1 LAGAGKFPAPDLI
14 YFLEVP
20 NVLDDPRV
28 SDHPTPEELEG
39 LVWNR
44 VSAGRRRE
52 ILRHVLGGCAEC
64 KAVLAP
70 HFGALLG
77 LAEPPEPKLSAQEE
91 ERYDAAVGRAFSSVL
106 AKAREVRDA
115 RQREVG
121 ADASFEALPRVPEPL
136 QGVPLFESL
145 LQQSWALRHENPA
158 EMVRLAERARGLAES
173 MRLSDLS
180 PQELADL
187 QCRAW
192 IELGNAYRVADD
204 LAAAERALGRATE
217 KFLEGTQDD
226 LLASRLFS
234 VQASLLTDGRRF
246 NLAETALDL
255 VVGIHQRR
263 GDDHEAG
270 RALLQKGMVAGYQG
284 RSEEALQLITRGL
297 QGLDEKRDP
306 RLAHMALHNQAYLL
320 LDTGQLREARIAL
333 WKARAG
339 GLDPGGHVNEL
350 KVRWL
355 EGRINLALGELERSE
370 TAFREVKDGFVE
382 ADLVYKGALAGLELG
397 AVLLRQDRPEQAA
410 EEILAAADIFMS
422 LGIGREASASVLL
435 LRRAAEQRIVDAALI
450 DYVAAVLRTSEG
462 AAEVRA
468 EE

>member
-1 LAGAGKFPAPDLI
+1 
-14 YFLEVP
+14 V
-20 NVLDDPRV
+20 N
-28 SDHPTPEELEG
+28 DHPTPEELEG
-39 LVWNR
+39 VAWNR
-44 VSAGRRRE
+44 VPPGRVRE
-52 ILRHVLGGCAEC
+52 ILLHILNGCAPC
-64 KAVLAP
+64 KAALAP

-77 LAEPPEPKLSAQEE
+77 LAEPPERMLTPQED
-91 ERYDAAVGRAFSSVL
+91 ERYNTAVGRACSNVF
-106 AKAREVRDA
+106 ARARELREA
-115 RQREVG
+115 RQRQVA
-121 ADASFEALPRVPEPL
+121 ADAGFEASPRVPEPL

-180 PQELADL
+180 PQAHADL

-204 LAAAERALGRATE
+204 LSAAERALGQATE
-217 KFLEGTQDD
+217 RYLEGSQDE
-226 LLASRLFS
+226 LLAARLFS

-255 VVGIHQRR
+255 VTGIHQRR
-263 GDDHEAG
+263 NDSHEAG
-270 RALLQKGMVAGYQG
+270 RALLQKGIVVGYQG
-284 RSEEALQLITRGL
+284 RPEEALQLITRGL
-297 QGLDEKRDP
+297 EGLDEERDP
-306 RLAHMALHNQAYLL
+306 RLVHMALHNQALFL

-333 WKARAG
+333 WQARAR
-339 GLDPGGHVNEL
+339 GLDPGGRVNEL

-355 EGRINLALGELERSE
+355 EGRINLALGELERAE
-370 TAFREVKDGFVE
+370 AAFREVKLGFV
-382 ADLVYKGALAGLELG
+382 DSRLVYKAALTGLELG
-397 AVLLRQDRPEQAA
+397 AVLLRRERPEAAA

-450 DYVAAVLRTSEG
+450 DYVAGVLRRTED

>member
-1 LAGAGKFPAPDLI
+1 VRGEDS
-14 YFLEVP
+14 
-20 NVLDDPRV
+20 RV
-28 SDHPTPEELEG
+28 NDHPTPEELEG
-39 LVWNR
+39 IAWNR
-44 VSAGRRRE
+44 VSEGRMRE
-52 ILRHVLGGCAEC
+52 ILLHVLGGCAAC
-64 KAVLAP
+64 KAAIAP
-70 HFGALLG
+70 HFGALFG
-77 LAEPPEPKLSAQEE
+77 IAEPPEPVLSPQEE
-91 ERYDAAVGRAFSSVL
+91 ERYDAAVSRACSSVL
-106 AKAREVRDA
+106 ARARELRDA
-115 RQREVG
+115 RQREVRS
-121 ADASFEALPRVPEPL
+121 DSSFEALPAVPEPL

-180 PQELADL
+180 PQTLADL

-226 LLASRLFS
+226 LLAARLFS

-255 VVGIHQRR
+255 VIGIHQRR
-263 GDDHEAG
+263 HDEHEAG
-270 RALLQKGMVAGYQG
+270 RALLQKGIVAGYQG

-297 QGLDEKRDP
+297 QGLDEDRDP
-306 RLAHMALHNQAYLL
+306 RLVHLALHNQALFL
-320 LDTGQLREARIAL
+320 LDAGQLREARIAL
-333 WKARAG
+333 WQARAR
-339 GLDPGGHVNEL
+339 GLDPGGRVNEL

-355 EGRINLALGELERSE
+355 EGRINLALGELERAE
-370 TAFREVKDGFVE
+370 AALREVKQGFAAVG
-382 ADLVYKGALAGLELG
+382 LVYKAALIGLDLGAL
-397 AVLLRQDRPEQAA
+397 LLRQERPETAA
-410 EEILAAADIFMS
+410 AEILAAADIFIS

-435 LRRAAEQRIVDAALI
+435 LRRAAEQHIADAALI
-450 DYVAAVLRTSEG
+450 DYVSTVLRRSEEDV
-462 AAEVRA
+462 EVRA

>member
-1 LAGAGKFPAPDLI
+1 MIEELS
-14 YFLEVP
+14 V
-20 NVLDDPRV
+20 N
-28 SDHPTPEELEG
+28 DHPTPEELEG

-44 VSAGRRRE
+44 VSGGRRRE
-52 ILRHVLGGCAEC
+52 ILLHVLRGCTAC

-77 LAEPPEPKLSAQEE
+77 LVEPPEPTLSKQEE
-91 ERYDAAVGRAFSSVL
+91 ERYDVAVGRAFSSVL
-106 AKAREVRDA
+106 AQARELRET
-115 RQREVG
+115 RRREV
-121 ADASFEALPRVPEPL
+121 ATDAGLEALPRVPEPL

-145 LQQSWALRHENPA
+145 LQQSWALRHEDPA

-180 PQELADL
+180 PQALADL
-187 QCRAW
+187 HCRAW

-217 KFLEGTQDD
+217 RFLEGTQDD
-226 LLASRLFS
+226 LLAARLFS

-255 VVGIHQRR
+255 VIGIHQRR
-263 GDDHEAG
+263 KDEHEAG
-270 RALLQKGMVAGYQG
+270 RALLQKGIVTGYQG
-284 RSEEALQLITRGL
+284 RSEEALQLISRGL
-297 QGLDEKRDP
+297 QGLDEDRDP
-306 RLAHMALHNQAYLL
+306 RLVHMALHNQALFM
-320 LDTGQLREARIAL
+320 LDAGQLREARIAL
-333 WKARAG
+333 WQARAR
-339 GLDPGGHVNEL
+339 GLDPGGRVNEL

-355 EGRINLALGELERSE
+355 EGRINLALGELERAE
-370 TAFREVKDGFVE
+370 AALREVKLGFAD
-382 ADLVYKGALAGLELG
+382 ADLVYKGALASLELG
-397 AVLLRQDRPEQAA
+397 AVLLRQERPEPAA
-410 EEILAAADIFMS
+410 AEILAAADIFMS

-450 DYVAAVLRTSEG
+450 DYVANVLRRSEEDT
-462 AAEVRA
+462 AVRA

>member
-1 LAGAGKFPAPDLI
+1 LI
-14 YFLEVP
+14 FFLEVP
-20 NVLDDPRV
+20 NVIEEPSV
-28 SDHPTPEELEG
+28 NDHPTSEELEG

-44 VSAGRRRE
+44 VSGGRRRE
-52 ILRHVLGGCAEC
+52 ILLHVLGGCAAC

-77 LAEPPEPKLSAQEE
+77 LAEPPERTLSRQEE
-91 ERYDAAVGRAFSSVL
+91 ERYDAAVGRACSSVL
-106 AKAREVRDA
+106 ARARELREA
-115 RQREVG
+115 RRREV
-121 ADASFEALPRVPEPL
+121 ATDAGLEALPAVPEPL

-145 LQQSWALRHENPA
+145 LQQSWSLRHENPA
-158 EMVRLAERARGLAES
+158 EMVRLAERARGMAET

-180 PQELADL
+180 PQALADL

-217 KFLEGTQDD
+217 RFLDGTQDD
-226 LLASRLFS
+226 LLAARLFS

-246 NLAETALDL
+246 SLAETALDL
-255 VVGIHQRR
+255 VIGIHQRR
-263 GDDHEAG
+263 NDDHEAG
-270 RALLQKGMVAGYQG
+270 RALLKKGIVTGYQG

-297 QGLDEKRDP
+297 QGLDEERDP
-306 RLAHMALHNQAYLL
+306 RLVHMALHNQAFLL
-320 LDTGQLREARIAL
+320 LDTGQIREARIAL

-339 GLDPGGHVNEL
+339 GLDPGGRMNEL

-370 TAFREVKDGFVE
+370 TAFREVKQGFAE
-382 ADLVYKGALAGLELG
+382 ARLVYKAALTGLELG
-397 AVLLRQDRPEQAA
+397 AVLLRQEKAEAAA

-450 DYVAAVLRTSEG
+450 DYVAGVLRHSEG

>member
-1 LAGAGKFPAPDLI
+1 MKEDS
-14 YFLEVP
+14 
-20 NVLDDPRV
+20 RV
-28 SDHPTPEELEG
+28 NDHPAPEELEG

-44 VSAGRRRE
+44 VSDGRRRE
-52 ILRHVLGGCAEC
+52 ILRHVLSGCAAC

-77 LAEPPEPKLSAQEE
+77 LAEPPEPTLSAQEE
-91 ERYDAAVGRAFSSVL
+91 ERYDAAIGHVYSTVL
-106 AKAREVRDA
+106 AKAREL
-115 RQREVG
+115 RETRRREIL
-121 ADASFEALPRVPEPL
+121 ADTRFEEMPRVPEPL
-136 QGVPLFESL
+136 QGVPLFESF
-145 LQQSWALRHENPA
+145 LQQSWAFRHENPA

-173 MRLSDLS
+173 MRLRGLT
-180 PQELADL
+180 PQALADL

-226 LLASRLFS
+226 LLAARLFS

-255 VVGIHQRR
+255 VIGIHQRR
-263 GDDHEAG
+263 NDSHEAG
-270 RALLQKGMVAGYQG
+270 RALLQKGIVAGYQG

-297 QGLDEKRDP
+297 QGLDEERDP
-306 RLAHMALHNQAYLL
+306 RLAHMALHNQAILL

-339 GLDPGGHVNEL
+339 GLDPGGRVNEL

-370 TAFREVKDGFVE
+370 TALREVKQGFAE
-382 ADLVYKGALAGLELG
+382 ADLVYKAALAGLELG
-397 AVLLRQDRPEQAA
+397 AVLLRQDKAEDAA

-450 DYVAAVLRTSEG
+450 DYVADVLRSSEA

>member
-1 LAGAGKFPAPDLI
+1 M
-14 YFLEVP
+14 
-20 NVLDDPRV
+20 N
-28 SDHPTPEELEG
+28 DHPTPEELEG
-39 LVWNR
+39 VAWNR
-44 VSAGRRRE
+44 VSPGRVRE
-52 ILRHVLGGCAEC
+52 ILFHILNGCASC

-70 HFGALLG
+70 HFEALLG
-77 LAEPPEPKLSAQEE
+77 LAEPPAPVLTPQEE
-91 ERYDAAVGRAFSSVL
+91 GRYDAAVGRACATVL
-106 AKAREVRDA
+106 ARARELREA
-115 RQREVG
+115 RKREVA
-121 ADASFEALPRVPEPL
+121 ADAGFEALPRVPEPL

-180 PQELADL
+180 PQSLADL

-204 LAAAERALGRATE
+204 LSAAERALGQATE
-217 KFLEGTQDD
+217 RYLAGSQDE
-226 LLASRLFS
+226 LLAARLFS
-234 VQASLLTDGRRF
+234 VQASLLSDGRRF

-255 VVGIHQRR
+255 VIGIHQRR
-263 GDDHEAG
+263 NDAHEAG
-270 RALLQKGMVAGYQG
+270 RALLQKGIVVGYQG
-284 RSEEALQLITRGL
+284 RPEDALQLITRGL
-297 QGLDEKRDP
+297 EGLDEERDP
-306 RLAHMALHNQAYLL
+306 RLVHMALHNQALFL

-333 WKARAG
+333 WQARAR
-339 GLDPGGHVNEL
+339 GLDPGGRVNEL

-355 EGRINLALGELERSE
+355 EGRINLALGELERAE
-370 TAFREVKDGFVE
+370 AAFREVKLGF
-382 ADLVYKGALAGLELG
+382 ADSRLVYKAALTGLELG
-397 AVLLRQDRPEQAA
+397 AVLLRQERPEAA
-410 EEILAAADIFMS
+410 AGEILAAADIFMS

-450 DYVAAVLRTSEG
+450 DYVAGVLRRNED

>member
-1 LAGAGKFPAPDLI
+1 
-14 YFLEVP
+14 
-20 NVLDDPRV
+20 
-28 SDHPTPEELEG
+28 
-39 LVWNR
+39 
-44 VSAGRRRE
+44 
-52 ILRHVLGGCAEC
+52 
-64 KAVLAP
+64 
-70 HFGALLG
+70 
-77 LAEPPEPKLSAQEE
+77 
-91 ERYDAAVGRAFSSVL
+91 
-106 AKAREVRDA
+106 
-115 RQREVG
+115 
-121 ADASFEALPRVPEPL
+121 
-136 QGVPLFESL
+136 
-145 LQQSWALRHENPA
+145 
-158 EMVRLAERARGLAES
+158 M
-173 MRLSDLS
+173 
-180 PQELADL
+180 
-187 QCRAW
+187 
-192 IELGNAYRVADD
+192 
-204 LAAAERALGRATE
+204 
-217 KFLEGTQDD
+217 EGTQDD

-255 VVGIHQRR
+255 VIGIHQRR
-263 GDDHEAG
+263 NDAHEAG
-270 RALLQKGMVAGYQG
+270 RALLQKGMVTGYQG
-284 RSEEALQLITRGL
+284 RTEEALQLITRGL
-297 QGLDEKRDP
+297 QGLDDRRDP

-355 EGRINLALGELERSE
+355 EGRINTALGELERSE
-370 TAFREVKDGFVE
+370 TALREVKEGFVE

-397 AVLLRQDRPEQAA
+397 AVLLRQDRPEEAA

-450 DYVAAVLRTSEG
+450 DYVASVLRTSEG